1 MRSLIF
7 RFCITVQFNASHFKK
22 HSPNII
28 IMLEKEQKQLK
39 DFTILIAED
48 EPISYQ
54 YIEILLK
61 DHVKRIDRATN
72 GKEAVELA
80 LKNSYN
86 LILMDLKM
94 PVMSGI
100 EATKILKQQ
109 FPDIPIIALTAYSF
123 PKEKEIALKAGCA
136 DFLSKPFKKKE
147 LIEMINRICVKS
159 YESTTSSLNRFDN
172 DVTRS

>member
-1 MRSLIF
+1 
-7 RFCITVQFNASHFKK
+7 
-22 HSPNII
+22 
-28 IMLEKEQKQLK
+28 MLEKEQKQLK

-48 EPISYQ
+48 EQFSYQ

-61 DHVKRIDRATN
+61 DKVKRIDRATN

-94 PVMSGI
+94 PVMNGI

-109 FPDIPIIALTAYSF
+109 FPDIPIIAQTAYSF
-123 PKEKEIALKAGCA
+123 PEEIESALKAGCT

-159 YESTTSSLNRFDN
+159 YESTTSSKL
-172 DVTRS
+172 TL